1 MMSRK
6 PIWNH
11 SRLGRR
17 EALQVGAASVFG
29 LGVNHLLAL
38 REAQAFAGP
47 NPSVK
52 AKSCIFIFL
61 SGGLAQHESFDMK
74 PEAPADIRGEF
85 KPIPTRTTGLQI
97 CEYLPKLASISH
109 LWSLCRSL
117 THPSNDHSAGHHIM
131 LTGQSNLPVGFNP
144 NAPSRTDHPSIASK
158 IGHALGHL
166 RSPTANNL
174 PPAVVLP
181 ERLVHNTGRVLPGQN
196 AGMMGQ
202 SSDPWFIEASP
213 FHTTSYGAFPDFAFD
228 HQQRGKPDE
237 RIFQAPQ
244 LSVPHAGG
252 VSDLHHRMQLLDRLN
267 QQRRKIDQIGQSNS
281 LDRYRQSAASMMV
294 DANVHKALDVAKSDS
309 LELDRYGRNSFGYS
323 LLMARKLV
331 QAGVPLIQVNLGN
344 NETWDTHGNA
354 FPHLKD
360 RLLPPTDQALSALI
374 EDLHQSGQ
382 LDETL
387 IVMAGEFGRT
397 AKITLLAEHYKLP
410 GRDHWGAAQSVLFA
424 GGGIRPGVVVGKTD
438 AKGEYP
444 VDTPVKPENFAA
456 TIYHLLGIPS
466 EAVWHDTL
474 GRPFAIYHGEP
485 IAGLV

>member
-1 MMSRK
+1 
-6 PIWNH
+6 
-11 SRLGRR
+11 
-17 EALQVGAASVFG
+17 
-29 LGVNHLLAL
+29 
-38 REAQAFAGP
+38 
-47 NPSVK
+47 
-52 AKSCIFIFL
+52 
-61 SGGLAQHESFDMK
+61 
-74 PEAPADIRGEF
+74 
-85 KPIPTRTTGLQI
+85 
-97 CEYLPKLASISH
+97 
-109 LWSLCRSL
+109 
-117 THPSNDHSAGHHIM
+117 M

-158 IGHALGHL
+158 VGHAMS
-166 RSPTANNL
+166 RSRGIATNNL

-181 ERLVHNTGRVLPGQN
+181 DRIVHNTGRTLPGQS

-202 SSDPWFIEASP
+202 AADPWFIEASP
-213 FHTTSYGAFPDFAFD
+213 FHTTSYGAFPQYQFD
-228 HQQRGKPDE
+228 HQQRGKPDD
-237 RIFQAPQ
+237 RVFQAPQ
-244 LSVPHAGG
+244 LSVPHTNGIA
-252 VSDLHHRMQLLDRLN
+252 DIHNRMQLLDRLN
-267 QQRRKIDQIGQSNS
+267 RQRKRIDQIGESSN
-281 LDRYRQSAASMMV
+281 LDRYRQTAASMMV
-294 DANVHKALDVAKSDS
+294 DANVHKALDVAKADPAIV
-309 LELDRYGRNSFGYS
+309 DKYGRNSFGYS

-331 QAGVPLIQVNLGN
+331 DAGVPIIQVNLGN

-374 EDLHQSGQ
+374 EDLQQSGQ

-410 GRDHWGAAQSVLFA
+410 GRDHWGAAQSVLLA
-424 GGGIRPGVVVGKTD
+424 GGGIRPGTVIGKTD

>member
-1 MMSRK
+1 
-6 PIWNH
+6 
-11 SRLGRR
+11 
-17 EALQVGAASVFG
+17 
-29 LGVNHLLAL
+29 
-38 REAQAFAGP
+38 
-47 NPSVK
+47 
-52 AKSCIFIFL
+52 
-61 SGGLAQHESFDMK
+61 
-74 PEAPADIRGEF
+74 
-85 KPIPTRTTGLQI
+85 
-97 CEYLPKLASISH
+97 
-109 LWSLCRSL
+109 
-117 THPSNDHSAGHHIM
+117 M

-158 IGHALGHL
+158 VGHAMS
-166 RSPTANNL
+166 RSRGIATNNL

-181 ERLVHNTGRVLPGQN
+181 DRIVHNTGRTLPGQS

-202 SSDPWFIEASP
+202 AADPWFIEASP
-213 FHTTSYGAFPDFAFD
+213 FHTTSYGAFPQYQFD

-237 RIFQAPQ
+237 RVFQAPQ
-244 LSVPHAGG
+244 LSVPHTNGIA
-252 VSDLHHRMQLLDRLN
+252 DIHNRMQLLDRLN
-267 QQRRKIDQIGQSNS
+267 RQRKRIDQIGESSN
-281 LDRYRQSAASMMV
+281 LDRYRQTAASMMV
-294 DANVHKALDVAKSDS
+294 DANVHKALDVAKADPAIV
-309 LELDRYGRNSFGYS
+309 DKYGRNSFGYS

-331 QAGVPLIQVNLGN
+331 DAGVPIIQVNLGN

-374 EDLHQSGQ
+374 EDLQQSGQ

-410 GRDHWGAAQSVLFA
+410 GRDHWGAAQSVLLA
-424 GGGIRPGVVVGKTD
+424 GGGIRPGTVIGKTD

>member
-1 MMSRK
+1 MFGK
-6 PIWNH
+6 PTLSH
-11 SRLGRR
+11 SPIGRR
-17 EALQVGAASVFG
+17 EALQVGAASILG
-29 LGVNHLLAL
+29 LGSNHLMGL
-38 REAQAFAGP
+38 RDARAAAGP
-47 NPSVK
+47 QPQPK

-74 PEAPADIRGEF
+74 PDAPENIRGDF
-85 KPIPTRTTGLQI
+85 KPIATRTPGLHI
-97 CEYLPKLASISH
+97 CEHLPKLAEISH

-131 LTGQSNLPVGFNP
+131 LTGQSSLPVGFNP
-144 NAPSRTDHPSIASK
+144 NSPSRTDHPSIASK
-158 IGHALGHL
+158 IGHALNHSRGI
-166 RSPTANNL
+166 PKNNL

-181 ERLVHNTGRVLPGQN
+181 ERLVHNTGRILPGQHG
-196 AGMMGQ
+196 GMMGQ
-202 SSDPWFIEASP
+202 SADPWFIEASP
-213 FHTTSYGAFPDFAFD
+213 FHTTSYGAFPNYAFD
-228 HQQRGKPDE
+228 HQQRGKADE
-237 RIFQAPQ
+237 RVFQAPQ
-244 LSVPHAGG
+244 LSIPHTDGIAAIHNRM
-252 VSDLHHRMQLLDRLN
+252 DLLQRLN
-267 QQRRKIDQIGQSNS
+267 NQRQRIDQIGESNT
-281 LDRYRQSAASMMV
+281 LDRYRQTAASMMV
-294 DANVHKALDVAKSDS
+294 DAKVHQALDVTKADS
-309 LELDRYGRNSFGYS
+309 ATLDKYGRNSFGYS

-331 QAGVPLIQVNLGN
+331 DAGVPLIQVNLGN

-360 RLLPPTDQALSALI
+360 RLLPPTDQAVAALI
-374 EDLHQSGQ
+374 EDLHQTGQ

-424 GGGIRPGVVVGKTD
+424 GGGIRPATVVGKTD

-444 VDTPVKPENFAA
+444 TDSPVKPENFAA
-456 TIYHLLGIPS
+456 TIYHLLGIPA

-474 GRPFAIYHGEP
+474 SRPFAVYHGEP

>member
-1 MMSRK
+1 MSNR

-11 SRLGRR
+11 ALYGRR
-17 EALQVGAASVFG
+17 EALQIGAASILG
-29 LGVNHLLAL
+29 LGTNHLFAL
-38 REAQAFAGP
+38 RDAQAALGP
-47 NPSVK
+47 KPTAK

-74 PEAPADIRGEF
+74 PDAPADIRGEF
-85 KPIPTRTTGLQI
+85 NPVATRTTGLQI
-97 CEYLPKLASISH
+97 CEHLPKLASISH

-131 LTGQSNLPVGFNP
+131 LTGQSSLPVGFNP

-158 IGHALGHL
+158 VGHAVSQL
-166 RSPTANNL
+166 RGLATNNL

-181 ERLVHNTGRVLPGQN
+181 DRIVHNTGRTLPGQN

-202 SSDPWFIEASP
+202 AADPWFIEASP
-213 FHTTSYGAFPDFAFD
+213 FHTTSYGAFPQYHFD
-228 HQQRGKPDE
+228 HQQRSKPDE
-237 RIFQAPQ
+237 RVFQAPQ
-244 LSVPHAGG
+244 LSVPHTNGIT
-252 VSDLHHRMQLLDRLN
+252 DIHNRMDLLDRLN
-267 QQRRKIDQIGQSNS
+267 TQRKRIDRIVQTNN
-281 LDRYRQSAASMMV
+281 LDRYRQTASSMMV
-294 DANVHKALDVAKSDS
+294 DTNIHKALDVAKADPAVV
-309 LELDRYGRNSFGYS
+309 EKYGSNSFGYS

-331 QAGVPLIQVNLGN
+331 DAGVPIIQVNLGN

-397 AKITLLAEHYKLP
+397 AKITLLAQHYKLP

-424 GGGIRPGVVVGKTD
+424 GGGIRPGTVIGKTD
-438 AKGEYP
+438 SKGEYP
-444 VDTPVKPENFAA
+444 VDSPVKPENFAA

-466 EAVWHDTL
+466 EAVWHDTQA
-474 GRPFAIYHGEP
+474 RPFAIYHGEP

>member
-1 MMSRK
+1 MPKK
-6 PIWNH
+6 PVWRH
-11 SRLGRR
+11 TPFGRR
-17 EALQVGAASVFG
+17 EALQIGAASIFG
-29 LGVNHLLAL
+29 LGVNHLIAL
-38 REAQAFAGP
+38 REAQAACGP
-47 NPSVK
+47 KPLAK

-74 PEAPADIRGEF
+74 PDAPEDIRGEF
-85 KPIPTRTTGLQI
+85 KPISTRTAGFQI
-97 CEYLPKLASISH
+97 CEHLPKLANISQ
-109 LWSLCRSL
+109 LWSVCRSL

-158 IGHALGHL
+158 IGHALSQSREL
-166 RSPTANNL
+166 SPNNL

-181 ERLVHNTGRVLPGQN
+181 ERLVHNTARVLPGQHG
-196 AGMMGQ
+196 GMMGQ
-202 SSDPWFIEASP
+202 AADPWFIEASP
-213 FHTTSYGAFPDFAFD
+213 FHTTSYGAFPEFSFD

-244 LSVPHAGG
+244 LSVPHANGIA
-252 VSDLHHRMQLLDRLN
+252 DIHNRMDLLDRLN
-267 QQRRKIDQIGQSNS
+267 RQRKRIDQIGQSNT
-281 LDRYRQSAASMMV
+281 LDRYRQTAASMMV
-294 DANVHKALDVAKSDS
+294 DANVHKALDVAKSDPAT
-309 LELDRYGRNSFGYS
+309 LERYGKNSFGYS

-331 QAGVPLIQVNLGN
+331 DAGVPLIQVNLGN

-397 AKITLLAEHYKLP
+397 AKVTLLAQHYKLP

-438 AKGEYP
+438 SKGEYP
-444 VDTPVKPENFAA
+444 VDSPVKPENFAA
-456 TIYHLLGIPS
+456 TIYHLLGIPA
-466 EAVWHDTL
+466 EAVWNDTL

>member
-1 MMSRK
+1 MPKK
-6 PIWNH
+6 PVWRH
-11 SRLGRR
+11 TPFGRR
-17 EALQVGAASVFG
+17 EALQIGAASIFG
-29 LGVNHLLAL
+29 LGVNHLIAL
-38 REAQAFAGP
+38 REAQAACGP
-47 NPSVK
+47 QPLAK

-74 PEAPADIRGEF
+74 PDAPEDIRGEF
-85 KPIPTRTTGLQI
+85 KPISTRTAGFQI
-97 CEYLPKLASISH
+97 CEHLPKLANISQ
-109 LWSLCRSL
+109 LWSVCRSL

-158 IGHALGHL
+158 IGHALSQSREL
-166 RSPTANNL
+166 SPNNL

-181 ERLVHNTGRVLPGQN
+181 ERLVHNTARVLPGQHG
-196 AGMMGQ
+196 GMMGQ
-202 SSDPWFIEASP
+202 AADPWFIEASP
-213 FHTTSYGAFPDFAFD
+213 FHTTSYGAFPEFSFD

-244 LSVPHAGG
+244 LSVPHANGIA
-252 VSDLHHRMQLLDRLN
+252 DIHNRMDLLDRLN
-267 QQRRKIDQIGQSNS
+267 RQRKRIDQIGQSNT
-281 LDRYRQSAASMMV
+281 LDRYRQTAASMMV
-294 DANVHKALDVAKSDS
+294 DANVHKALDVAKSDPAT
-309 LELDRYGRNSFGYS
+309 LERYGKNSFGYS

-331 QAGVPLIQVNLGN
+331 DAGVPLIQVNLGN

-397 AKITLLAEHYKLP
+397 AKVTLLAQHYKLP

-438 AKGEYP
+438 SKGEYP
-444 VDTPVKPENFAA
+444 VDSPVKPENFAA
-456 TIYHLLGIPS
+456 TIYHLLGIPA
-466 EAVWHDTL
+466 EAVWNDTL

>member
-1 MMSRK
+1 MSSK

-11 SRLGRR
+11 SPFGRR
-17 EALQVGAASVFG
+17 EALQIGAASILG
-29 LGVNHLLAL
+29 LGTNHLFAL
-38 REAQAFAGP
+38 REAQAALGSMP
-47 NPSVK
+47 QAK

-74 PEAPADIRGEF
+74 PDAPADIRGEF
-85 KPIPTRTTGLQI
+85 NPISTRTPGLQI
-97 CEYLPKLASISH
+97 CEHLPKLASISH
-109 LWSLCRSL
+109 LWSICRSL

-158 IGHALGHL
+158 VGHAMSRL
-166 RSPTANNL
+166 RGIATNNL

-181 ERLVHNTGRVLPGQN
+181 DRIVHNTGRTLPGQS

-202 SSDPWFIEASP
+202 AADPWFIEASP
-213 FHTTSYGAFPDFAFD
+213 FHTTSYGAFPQYQFD

-237 RIFQAPQ
+237 RVFQAPQ
-244 LSVPHAGG
+244 LSVPHTNGIA
-252 VSDLHHRMQLLDRLN
+252 DIHNRMQLLDRLN
-267 QQRRKIDQIGQSNS
+267 RQRKRIDQIGESSN
-281 LDRYRQSAASMMV
+281 LDRYRQTAASMMV
-294 DANVHKALDVAKSDS
+294 DANVHKALDVAKADPA
-309 LELDRYGRNSFGYS
+309 LVDKYGRNSFGYS

-331 QAGVPLIQVNLGN
+331 DAGVPIIQVNLGN

-360 RLLPPTDQALSALI
+360 RLLPPTDQALWALI
-374 EDLHQSGQ
+374 EDLQQSGQ

-410 GRDHWGAAQSVLFA
+410 GRDHWGAAQSVLLA
-424 GGGIRPGVVVGKTD
+424 GGGIRPGMVIGKTD

>member
-1 MMSRK
+1 MSSK

-11 SRLGRR
+11 SPFGRR
-17 EALQVGAASVFG
+17 EALQIGAASILG
-29 LGVNHLLAL
+29 LGTNHLFAL
-38 REAQAFAGP
+38 REAQAALGSMP
-47 NPSVK
+47 QAK

-74 PEAPADIRGEF
+74 PDAPADIRGEF
-85 KPIPTRTTGLQI
+85 NPISTRTPGLQI
-97 CEYLPKLASISH
+97 CEHLPKLASISH
-109 LWSLCRSL
+109 LWSICRSL

-158 IGHALGHL
+158 VGHAMS
-166 RSPTANNL
+166 RSRGIATNNL

-181 ERLVHNTGRVLPGQN
+181 DRIVHNTGRTLPGQS

-202 SSDPWFIEASP
+202 AADPWFIEASP
-213 FHTTSYGAFPDFAFD
+213 FHTTSYGAFPQYKFD
-228 HQQRGKPDE
+228 HQQRGKPDD
-237 RIFQAPQ
+237 RVFQAPQ
-244 LSVPHAGG
+244 LSVPHTNGIA
-252 VSDLHHRMQLLDRLN
+252 DIHNRMQLLDRLN
-267 QQRRKIDQIGQSNS
+267 RQRKRIDQIGESSN
-281 LDRYRQSAASMMV
+281 LDRYRQTAASMMV
-294 DANVHKALDVAKSDS
+294 DANVHKALDVAKADPAIV
-309 LELDRYGRNSFGYS
+309 DKYGRNSFGYS

-331 QAGVPLIQVNLGN
+331 DAGVPIIQVNLGN

-360 RLLPPTDQALSALI
+360 RLLPPTDQALWALI
-374 EDLHQSGQ
+374 EDLQQSGQ

-410 GRDHWGAAQSVLFA
+410 GRDHWGAAQSVLLA
-424 GGGIRPGVVVGKTD
+424 GGGIRPGMVIGKTD

>member
-1 MMSRK
+1 MM
-6 PIWNH
+6 
-11 SRLGRR
+11 
-17 EALQVGAASVFG
+17 
-29 LGVNHLLAL
+29 
-38 REAQAFAGP
+38 
-47 NPSVK
+47 
-52 AKSCIFIFL
+52 
-61 SGGLAQHESFDMK
+61 
-74 PEAPADIRGEF
+74 
-85 KPIPTRTTGLQI
+85 
-97 CEYLPKLASISH
+97 
-109 LWSLCRSL
+109 
-117 THPSNDHSAGHHIM
+117 
-131 LTGQSNLPVGFNP
+131 
-144 NAPSRTDHPSIASK
+144 
-158 IGHALGHL
+158 
-166 RSPTANNL
+166 
-174 PPAVVLP
+174 
-181 ERLVHNTGRVLPGQN
+181 GQN
-196 AGMMGQ
+196 A
-202 SSDPWFIEASP
+202 DPWFIEASP
-213 FHTTSYGAFPDFAFD
+213 FHTTSYGAFPEFAFD

-244 LSVPHAGG
+244 LTVPHTQGI
-252 VSDLHHRMQLLDRLN
+252 SEIHDRMDLLDRLN
-267 QQRRKIDQIGQSNS
+267 RQRKRIDRAGESNN
-281 LDRYRQSAASMMV
+281 LDRYRQTAASMMV
-294 DANVHKALDVAKSDS
+294 DANVHKALDVAKADQAT
-309 LELDRYGRNSFGYS
+309 LERYGKNSFGLS

-331 QAGVPLIQVNLGN
+331 DAGVPLIQVNLGN

-424 GGGIRPGVVVGKTD
+424 GGGIQPGTVVGKTD
-438 AKGEYP
+438 TKGEYP

-456 TIYHLLGIPS
+456 TLYHLLGIPS

>member
-1 MMSRK
+1 MPKK
-6 PIWNH
+6 PVWRH
-11 SRLGRR
+11 TPFGRR
-17 EALQVGAASVFG
+17 EALQIGAASIFG
-29 LGVNHLLAL
+29 LGVNHLIAL
-38 REAQAFAGP
+38 REAHAACGP
-47 NPSVK
+47 QPLAK

-74 PEAPADIRGEF
+74 PDAPEDIRGEF
-85 KPIPTRTTGLQI
+85 KPISTRTAGFQI
-97 CEYLPKLASISH
+97 CEHLPKLANISQ
-109 LWSLCRSL
+109 LWSVCRSL

-158 IGHALGHL
+158 IGHALSQSREL
-166 RSPTANNL
+166 SPNNL

-181 ERLVHNTGRVLPGQN
+181 ERLVHNTARVLPGQHG
-196 AGMMGQ
+196 GMMGQ
-202 SSDPWFIEASP
+202 AADPWFIEASP
-213 FHTTSYGAFPDFAFD
+213 FHTTSYGAFPEFSFD

-244 LSVPHAGG
+244 LSVPHANGIA
-252 VSDLHHRMQLLDRLN
+252 DIHNRMDLLDRLN
-267 QQRRKIDQIGQSNS
+267 RQRKRIDQIGQSNT
-281 LDRYRQSAASMMV
+281 LDRYRQTAASMMV
-294 DANVHKALDVAKSDS
+294 DANVHKALDVAKSDPAT
-309 LELDRYGRNSFGYS
+309 LERYGKNSFGYS

-331 QAGVPLIQVNLGN
+331 DAGVPLIQVNLGN

-397 AKITLLAEHYKLP
+397 AKVTLLAQHYKLP

-438 AKGEYP
+438 SKGEYP
-444 VDTPVKPENFAA
+444 VDSPVKPENFAA
-456 TIYHLLGIPS
+456 TIYHLLGIPA
-466 EAVWHDTL
+466 EAVWNDTL

>member
-1 MMSRK
+1 MSSK

-11 SRLGRR
+11 SPFGRR
-17 EALQVGAASVFG
+17 EALQIGAASILG
-29 LGVNHLLAL
+29 LGTNHLFAL
-38 REAQAFAGP
+38 REAQAALGSMP
-47 NPSVK
+47 QAK

-74 PEAPADIRGEF
+74 PDAPADIRGEF
-85 KPIPTRTTGLQI
+85 NPISTRTPGLQI
-97 CEYLPKLASISH
+97 CEHLPKLASISH
-109 LWSLCRSL
+109 LWSICRSL

-158 IGHALGHL
+158 VGHAMS
-166 RSPTANNL
+166 RSRGIAT
-174 PPAVVLP
+174 
-181 ERLVHNTGRVLPGQN
+181 NTLPGQS

-202 SSDPWFIEASP
+202 AADPWFIEASP
-213 FHTTSYGAFPDFAFD
+213 FHTTSYGAFPQYKFD
-228 HQQRGKPDE
+228 HQQRGKPDD
-237 RIFQAPQ
+237 RVFQAPQ
-244 LSVPHAGG
+244 LSVPHTNGIA
-252 VSDLHHRMQLLDRLN
+252 DIHNRMQLLDRLN
-267 QQRRKIDQIGQSNS
+267 RQRKRIDQIGESSN
-281 LDRYRQSAASMMV
+281 LDRYRQTAASMMV
-294 DANVHKALDVAKSDS
+294 DANVHKALDVAKADPAIV
-309 LELDRYGRNSFGYS
+309 DKYGRNSFGYS

-331 QAGVPLIQVNLGN
+331 DAGVPIIQVNLGN

-360 RLLPPTDQALSALI
+360 RLLPPTDQALWALI
-374 EDLHQSGQ
+374 EDLQQSGQ

-424 GGGIRPGVVVGKTD
+424 GGGIRPGTVIGKTD
-438 AKGEYP
+438 GKGEYP

>member
-1 MMSRK
+1 MPKK
-6 PIWNH
+6 PVWRH
-11 SRLGRR
+11 TPFGRR
-17 EALQVGAASVFG
+17 EALQIGAASIFG
-29 LGVNHLLAL
+29 LGVNHLIAL
-38 REAQAFAGP
+38 REAQAACGP
-47 NPSVK
+47 QPLAK

-74 PEAPADIRGEF
+74 PDAPEDIRGEF
-85 KPIPTRTTGLQI
+85 KPISTRTAGFQI
-97 CEYLPKLASISH
+97 CEHLPKLANISH
-109 LWSLCRSL
+109 LWSVCRSL

-158 IGHALGHL
+158 IGHALSQSREL
-166 RSPTANNL
+166 SPNNL

-181 ERLVHNTGRVLPGQN
+181 ERLVHNTARVLPGQHG
-196 AGMMGQ
+196 GMMGQ
-202 SSDPWFIEASP
+202 AADPWFIEASP
-213 FHTTSYGAFPDFAFD
+213 FHTTSYGAFPEFSFD

-244 LSVPHAGG
+244 LSVPHANGIA
-252 VSDLHHRMQLLDRLN
+252 DIHDRMDLLDRLN
-267 QQRRKIDQIGQSNS
+267 RQRKRIDQIGQSNT
-281 LDRYRQSAASMMV
+281 LDRYRQTAASMMV
-294 DANVHKALDVAKSDS
+294 DANVHKALDIAKSDPAN
-309 LELDRYGRNSFGYS
+309 LERYGKNSFGYS

-331 QAGVPLIQVNLGN
+331 DAGVPLIQVNLGN

-397 AKITLLAEHYKLP
+397 AKVTLLAQHYKLP
-410 GRDHWGAAQSVLFA
+410 GRDHWGATQSVLFA

-438 AKGEYP
+438 SKGEYP
-444 VDTPVKPENFAA
+444 VDSPVKPENFAA
-456 TIYHLLGIPS
+456 TIYHLLGIPA
-466 EAVWHDTL
+466 EAVWNDTL

>member
-1 MMSRK
+1 MPKK
-6 PIWNH
+6 PVWSH
-11 SRLGRR
+11 TPFGRR
-17 EALQVGAASVFG
+17 EALQIGAASIFG
-29 LGVNHLLAL
+29 LGVNHLIAL
-38 REAQAFAGP
+38 REAQAAYGP
-47 NPSVK
+47 PHLAK

-74 PEAPADIRGEF
+74 PDAPEDIRGEF
-85 KPIPTRTTGLQI
+85 KPISTRTAGFQI
-97 CEYLPKLASISH
+97 CEHLPKLANISH
-109 LWSLCRSL
+109 LWSVCRSL

-158 IGHALGHL
+158 IGHALSQSRVL
-166 RSPTANNL
+166 SPNNL

-181 ERLVHNTGRVLPGQN
+181 ERLVHNTARVLPGQHG
-196 AGMMGQ
+196 GMMGQ
-202 SSDPWFIEASP
+202 AADPWFIEASP
-213 FHTTSYGAFPDFAFD
+213 FHTTSYGAFPEFSFD

-244 LSVPHAGG
+244 LSVPHANGIA
-252 VSDLHHRMQLLDRLN
+252 DIHDRMDLLDRLN
-267 QQRRKIDQIGQSNS
+267 RQRKRIDQIGQSNT
-281 LDRYRQSAASMMV
+281 LDRYRQTAASMMV
-294 DANVHKALDVAKSDS
+294 DANVHKALDVAKSDPAN
-309 LELDRYGRNSFGYS
+309 LERYGKNSFGYS

-331 QAGVPLIQVNLGN
+331 DAGVPLIQVNLGN

-374 EDLHQSGQ
+374 EDLDQSGQ

-397 AKITLLAEHYKLP
+397 AKVTLLAQHYKLP
-410 GRDHWGAAQSVLFA
+410 GRDHWGATQSVLFA

-438 AKGEYP
+438 SKGEYP
-444 VDTPVKPENFAA
+444 VDSPVKPENFAA
-456 TIYHLLGIPS
+456 TIYHLLGIPA
-466 EAVWHDTL
+466 EAVWNDTL

>member
-1 MMSRK
+1 MSSK

-11 SRLGRR
+11 SPFGRR
-17 EALQVGAASVFG
+17 EALQIGAASILG
-29 LGVNHLLAL
+29 LGTNHLFAL
-38 REAQAFAGP
+38 QEAQAALGP
-47 NPSVK
+47 MPQAK

-74 PEAPADIRGEF
+74 PDAPADIRGEF
-85 KPIPTRTTGLQI
+85 NPISTRTPGLQI
-97 CEYLPKLASISH
+97 CEHLPKLASISH
-109 LWSLCRSL
+109 LWSICRSL

-158 IGHALGHL
+158 VGHAMS
-166 RSPTANNL
+166 RSRGIATNNL

-181 ERLVHNTGRVLPGQN
+181 DRIVHNTGRTLPGQS

-202 SSDPWFIEASP
+202 AADPWFIEASP
-213 FHTTSYGAFPDFAFD
+213 FHTSSYGAFPQYQFD

-237 RIFQAPQ
+237 RVFQAPQ
-244 LSVPHAGG
+244 LSVPHTNGIA
-252 VSDLHHRMQLLDRLN
+252 DIHNRMQLLDRLN
-267 QQRRKIDQIGQSNS
+267 RQRKRIDQIGESSN
-281 LDRYRQSAASMMV
+281 LDRYRQTAASMMV
-294 DANVHKALDVAKSDS
+294 DANVHKALDVAKADPA
-309 LELDRYGRNSFGYS
+309 LVDKYGRNSFGYS

-331 QAGVPLIQVNLGN
+331 DAGVPIIQVNLGN

-360 RLLPPTDQALSALI
+360 RLLPPTDQALWALI
-374 EDLHQSGQ
+374 DDLHQSGQ

-410 GRDHWGAAQSVLFA
+410 GRDHWGAAQSVLLA
-424 GGGIRPGVVVGKTD
+424 GGGIRPGMVIGKTD

>member
-1 MMSRK
+1 MPKK
-6 PIWNH
+6 PVWRH
-11 SRLGRR
+11 TPFGRR
-17 EALQVGAASVFG
+17 EALQIGAASIFG
-29 LGVNHLLAL
+29 LGVSHLIAL
-38 REAQAFAGP
+38 REAQAAYGP
-47 NPSVK
+47 QPLAK

-74 PEAPADIRGEF
+74 PDAPEDIRGEF
-85 KPIPTRTTGLQI
+85 KPISTRTAGFQI
-97 CEYLPKLASISH
+97 CEHLPKLANISH
-109 LWSLCRSL
+109 LWSVCRSL

-158 IGHALGHL
+158 IGHALSQSRVL
-166 RSPTANNL
+166 SPNNL

-181 ERLVHNTGRVLPGQN
+181 ERLVHNTARVLPGQHG
-196 AGMMGQ
+196 GMMGQ
-202 SSDPWFIEASP
+202 AADPWFIEASP
-213 FHTTSYGAFPDFAFD
+213 FHTTSYGAFPEFSFD

-244 LSVPHAGG
+244 LSVPHANGIA
-252 VSDLHHRMQLLDRLN
+252 DIHDRMDLLDRLN
-267 QQRRKIDQIGQSNS
+267 RQRKRIDQIGQSNT
-281 LDRYRQSAASMMV
+281 LDRYRQTAASMMV
-294 DANVHKALDVAKSDS
+294 DANVHKALDVAKSDPS
-309 LELDRYGRNSFGYS
+309 TLERYGKNSFGYS

-331 QAGVPLIQVNLGN
+331 DAGVPLIQVNLGN

-374 EDLHQSGQ
+374 EDLDQSGQ

-397 AKITLLAEHYKLP
+397 AKVTLLAQHYKLP
-410 GRDHWGAAQSVLFA
+410 GRDHWGATQSVLFA

-438 AKGEYP
+438 SKGEYP
-444 VDTPVKPENFAA
+444 VDSPVKPENFAA
-456 TIYHLLGIPS
+456 TIYHLLGIPA
-466 EAVWHDTL
+466 EAVWNDTL

>member
-1 MMSRK
+1 MSST
-6 PIWNH
+6 PIWRH
-11 SRLGRR
+11 STFARR
-17 EALQVGAASVFG
+17 QALQIGAVSIFG
-29 LGVNHLLAL
+29 LGTNHLWAL
-38 REAQAFAGP
+38 RDAQAAGATAP
-47 NPSVK
+47 EAK

-74 PEAPADIRGEF
+74 PDAPEDIRGEF
-85 KPIPTRTTGLQI
+85 RPIATRTAGLQI
-97 CEYLPKLASISH
+97 CEHLPKLANISH
-109 LWSLCRSL
+109 LWSVCRSL

-144 NAPSRTDHPSIASK
+144 NAPSRTDHPSIGSK
-158 IGHALGHL
+158 VAHALSHS
-166 RSPTANNL
+166 RPPSSNNL

-181 ERLVHNTGRVLPGQN
+181 DRIVHNTGRILPGQN
-196 AGMMGQ
+196 GGAMGQ
-202 SSDPWFIEASP
+202 AADPWFIEASP
-213 FHTTSYGAFPDFAFD
+213 FHTTSYGAFPDFSFD

-237 RIFQAPQ
+237 RVFQAPQ
-244 LSVPHAGG
+244 LSVPHSQG
-252 VSDLHHRMQLLDRLN
+252 VADIHNRMDLLNRLN
-267 QQRRKIDQIGQSNS
+267 RQRKQIDQVGESNH
-281 LDRYRQSAASMMV
+281 LDRYRQTAASMMV
-294 DANVHKALDVAKSDS
+294 DAKVHKALDVAKADPSV
-309 LELDRYGRNSFGYS
+309 LDKYGRNSFGYS
-323 LLMARKLV
+323 LLMARQLV
-331 QAGVPLIQVNLGN
+331 DVGVPLIQVNLGN

-360 RLLPPTDQALSALI
+360 RLLPPTDLALSALI

-387 IVMAGEFGRT
+387 IVVAGEFGRT
-397 AKITLLAEHYKLP
+397 AKITLLAQHYKLP

-424 GGGIRPGVVVGKTD
+424 GGGIRAGTVIGKTD